1 MPKPNPWLDEVKY
14 YLRKKFYQQ
23 VDFESACYSQT
34 FSYETVRKCMYLI
47 MRTSP
52 DVYRYAAWLW
62 ATQRSRNDIANG
74 LNVDSST
81 IKRKFDAFAIQL
93 LNYLIHPDIMPV
105 LPPIDIRMQME
116 EEDKRISIPEI
127 VEGNVYTVVDYL
139 DSVVD
144 DGRLH

>member
-62 ATQRSRNDIANG
+62 ATQRSRNDIAAG

-93 LNYLIHPDIMPV
+93 LNYLVNADIMPV
-105 LPPIDIRMQME
+105 LAPIDIRMQME
-116 EEDKRISIPEI
+116 EEDKHIEIPEI
-127 VEGNVYTVVDYL
+127 VEGNVYTAADYL
-139 DSVVD
+139 NSVVD
-144 DGRLH
+144 DDRLH

>member
-1 MPKPNPWLDEVKY
+1 MPKPNPWLDEVKH

-23 VDFESACYSQT
+23 VDFESVCYNQT
-34 FSYETVRKCMYLI
+34 FSYDTVRKCMYLI

-52 DVYRYAAWLW
+52 DIYRHAAWLW
-62 ATQRSRNDIANG
+62 ATQRSRNDIAGG

-93 LNYLIHPDIMPV
+93 LNYLIHPHIMPV

-116 EEDKRISIPEI
+116 EEDKHIRIPEI
-127 VEGNVYTVVDYL
+127 VDGNVYTAADYL
-139 DSVVD
+139 NSVVD

>member
-23 VDFESACYSQT
+23 VDFESTCYSQT

-62 ATQRSRNDIANG
+62 ATQRSRNDIAGG
-74 LNVDSST
+74 LNVDRD
-81 IKRKFDAFAIQL
+81 KAYQRNRDRDY
-93 LNYLIHPDIMPV
+93 NYPQGSGEDRS
-105 LPPIDIRMQME
+105 PP
-116 EEDKRISIPEI
+116 
-127 VEGNVYTVVDYL
+127 
-139 DSVVD
+139 
-144 DGRLH
+144 